1 MVLNSHT
8 HGTVADALAGQGT
21 IVSNGLLA
29 LAGSLLIATL
39 AQIAVPVGP
48 VPISGQTLGV
58 LLVAAVLG
66 PKRGA
71 LAVTMYVAEGTV
83 GLPVF
88 AGGRAGL
95 AVLMGPTG
103 GYLIGFIAA
112 AWVIGTLC
120 RAGMDRRPTTTF
132 ITMIVGSAVIY
143 LFGIL
148 WLAQFTG
155 WSSVLQFGVI
165 PFLFGDALKAAI
177 ATVALPMAWSFIRRS
192 PRPDRR
198 GLN

>member
-1 MVLNSHT
+1 MTLNSHVDRT
-8 HGTVADALAGQGT
+8 IADALAGQHTLTGD
-21 IVSNGLLA
+21 GLLV

-39 AQIAVPVGP
+39 AQIAIPVGP

-71 LAVTMYVAEGTV
+71 GAVTMYIAEGAV

-95 AVLMGPTG
+95 AVLIGPTG

-112 AWVIGTLC
+112 AIVVGALC
-120 RAGMDRRPTTTF
+120 RAGMDRRPSTTF
-132 ITMIVGSAVIY
+132 ATMIVGSAVIY
-143 LFGIL
+143 LFGVF
-148 WLAQFTG
+148 WLARFTG

-177 ATVALPMAWSFIRRS
+177 ATVALPMAWRFIRKS
-192 PRPDRR
+192 
-198 GLN
+198 

>member
-1 MVLNSHT
+1 MVLNTYSDRT
-8 HGTVADALAGQGT
+8 ITDALAGQGT
-21 IVSNGLLA
+21 IVSNGLL
-29 LAGSLLIATL
+29 IAVL

-66 PKRGA
+66 PRRGT
-71 LAVTMYVAEGTV
+71 LAVAMYLAKGAA

-103 GYLIGFIAA
+103 GYLIGFVAA
-112 AWVIGTLC
+112 AAVVGTLC
-120 RAGMDRRPTTTF
+120 RAEMDRRPATTF
-132 ITMIVGSAVIY
+132 VTMIVGSAVIY

-148 WLAQFTG
+148 WLARFTG
-155 WSSVLQFGVI
+155 WSSVLQFGVV

-177 ATVALPMAWSFIRRS
+177 ATVALPVAWSFIRRS
-192 PRPDRR
+192 
-198 GLN
+198 

>member
-1 MVLNSHT
+1 MVLNTYSDRT
-8 HGTVADALAGQGT
+8 ITDVLAGQGT

-29 LAGSLLIATL
+29 LAGSLLIAIL

-66 PKRGA
+66 PRRGT
-71 LAVTMYVAEGTV
+71 LAVAMYLAKGAA

-103 GYLIGFIAA
+103 GYLIGFVAA
-112 AWVIGTLC
+112 AAVVGTLC
-120 RAGMDRRPTTTF
+120 RAGMDRRPATTF
-132 ITMIVGSAVIY
+132 VTMIVGSAVIY
-143 LFGIL
+143 LFGVL
-148 WLAQFTG
+148 WLARFTG
-155 WSSVLQFGVI
+155 WSSVLQFGVV

-177 ATVALPMAWSFIRRS
+177 ATVALPVAWSFIRRS
-192 PRPDRR
+192 
-198 GLN
+198 

>member
-1 MVLNSHT
+1 MVLNSY
-8 HGTVADALAGQGT
+8 ADRTATDTLVGQDT
-21 IVSNGLLA
+21 LVSNGLLA
-29 LAGSLLIATL
+29 LAGSLLIAIL

-71 LAVTMYVAEGTV
+71 WAVMMYIAEGAA

-95 AVLMGPTG
+95 AVLLGPTG

-112 AWVIGTLC
+112 AAVVGTLC
-120 RAGMDRRPTTTF
+120 RAGMDRRPATTF
-132 ITMIVGSAVIY
+132 VTMIVGSAAIY
-143 LFGIL
+143 LFGVL

-165 PFLFGDALKAAI
+165 PFLFGDALKAAM
-177 ATVALPMAWSFIRRS
+177 ATVALPVVWSFIRHS
-192 PRPDRR
+192 
-198 GLN
+198 

>member
-1 MVLNSHT
+1 MVLNSCADR
-8 HGTVADALAGQGT
+8 TVADALVGQDT
-21 IVSNGLLA
+21 IVSSGLLA
-29 LAGSLLIATL
+29 LGGSLLIAIL

-71 LAVTMYVAEGTV
+71 WAVTMYIAEGAA

-95 AVLMGPTG
+95 AVLLGPTG

-112 AWVIGTLC
+112 AAVVGTLC
-120 RAGMDRRPTTTF
+120 RAGMDRRPATTF
-132 ITMIVGSAVIY
+132 VTMIVGSAAIY
-143 LFGIL
+143 LFGVL

-165 PFLFGDALKAAI
+165 PFLFGDALKAAM
-177 ATVALPMAWSFIRRS
+177 ATVALPVVWSFIRNS
-192 PRPDRR
+192 
-198 GLN
+198 